1 MQSCRKVGILLLR
14 LRSAKDLQHPTFCH
28 PFNSN
33 LAGALFPIVA
43 LVQIQE
49 KHFSSAVPVN
59 RAGCCEDI
67 EERMRSETRRMVV
80 GTARFLLLFRLL
92 VFAKCTAV
100 PTSVAAGYSITC
112 VSFNN
117 SRVKCF
123 GKQYWYTGGDS
134 RLGNDPNEMGL
145 RLPYVDFGTDL
156 QLTSFVLLERNP
168 SFWDGAIC
176 GIFGSRGEIKCR
188 PGRYLSLGIDE
199 DLAGAD
205 LGIPMRPVQITLT
218 PSGTRDLCVLLA
230 DEIHVVCGRGRNRDV
245 VTKYAEKVQ
254 KLLQGCVLL
263 KSGKVMCADL
273 DSGSVDISQGRQE
286 TFALDFGLGRR
297 VTDFVGG
304 ETRYSTRI
312 WSSSG
317 EKYEASYLAH
327 SCALLDNGDVKCFGD
342 NDAGQLGQGDTTPRG
357 LNTTRNGRDLDPIDL
372 GTNLTVAQVAVSSL
386 GVAWSRV
393 LFYRTPIEAQLLHSG
408 HTCVLF
414 SSGRVKCFGLNS
426 FGQLG
431 LGDSEN
437 RGDNPG
443 EMGDSLPFVDLG
455 ENVSAVQLALGR
467 FHTCVLLDNFEVK
480 CFGRNYHGQLGLED
494 TKSRGILP
502 GQMGENLPA
511 ISFFGNYTK
520 PTVSPTHWP
529 TYPEQWIPP
538 YESPSE
544 FGAVTL
550 ISILSV
556 PALIVVLCWLGSLVE
571 RNRLSR
577 KNIMSSCCCSPFK
590 AKNFPH
596 TREMNDRGRIQ
607 MVHPDTTSLAQA

>member
-1 MQSCRKVGILLLR
+1 M
-14 LRSAKDLQHPTFCH
+14 
-28 PFNSN
+28 
-33 LAGALFPIVA
+33 A

-49 KHFSSAVPVN
+49 KNFSSAVQEN
-59 RAGCCEDI
+59 LFACCEDI
-67 EERMRSETRRMVV
+67 EERMRSETRRMVA

-156 QLTSFVLLERNP
+156 QLTSFVLLERHP
-168 SFWDGAIC
+168 SLWGGAIC
-176 GIFGSRGEIKCR
+176 GLFGSRGEIKCR
-188 PGRYLSLGIDE
+188 SRYRLNLRIDE
-199 DLAGAD
+199 DPAVAD
-205 LGIPMRPVQITLT
+205 LGVVQFART
-218 PSGTRDLCVLLA
+218 PKSSTALCVLLA
-230 DEIHVVCGRGRNRDV
+230 DEIHVVCERGRNRDV

-254 KLLQGCVLL
+254 KLLPSCVLFQ
-263 KSGKVMCADL
+263 SGKVMCGDL
-273 DSGSVDISQGRQE
+273 DSGSVDITQGRQE

-297 VTDFVGG
+297 VLDFVGG
-304 ETRYSTRI
+304 EARDNTRI
-312 WSSSG
+312 RSSSG
-317 EKYEASYLAH
+317 VKYEESYLAH
-327 SCALLDNGDVKCFGD
+327 SCALLDNRDVKCFGD
-342 NDAGQLGQGDTTPRG
+342 NDAGQLGQGDTMPRG

-372 GTNLTVAQVAVSSL
+372 GTNLTVVQVAVSSL
-386 GVAWSRV
+386 GITWSSFSSSR
-393 LFYRTPIEAQLLHSG
+393 RRIEEPLLHSG

-414 SSGRVKCFGLNS
+414 TSGKVKCFGLNS

-437 RGDNPG
+437 RGDSPG

-480 CFGRNYHGQLGLED
+480 CFGRNHHGQLGLED

-520 PTVSPTHWP
+520 PTVSPTHRP

-596 TREMNDRGRIQ
+596 TREMNDRGRIR